1 MPSNA
6 RKKAWLMFGSPP
18 GEIIISKSLIY
29 QGMTFLNCSNYDIS
43 KLP

>member
-1 MPSNA
+1 MMLDACRSITNFTFIN
-6 RKKAWLMFGSPP
+6 L
-18 GEIIISKSLIY
+18 